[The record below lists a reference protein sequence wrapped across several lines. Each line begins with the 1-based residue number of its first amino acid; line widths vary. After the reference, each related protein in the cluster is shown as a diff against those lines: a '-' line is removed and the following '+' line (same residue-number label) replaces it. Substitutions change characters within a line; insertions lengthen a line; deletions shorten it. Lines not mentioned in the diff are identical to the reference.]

1 MVGTQ
6 KDFLMSHWVVSR
18 PPENTMILE
27 ILWRAAALK
36 DKDSEDNQLHQ
47 EKTKCYIDMA
57 GGLCMSVIVYGGLY
71 AHPTSVSIWGPSIV
85 ELLGVPSIP
94 WWSITVYQFQA
105 LQYATIWI
113 FQQHTQAAGSPV
125 CQV

>member
-6 KDFLMSHWVVSR
+6 K
-18 PPENTMILE
+18 ILE

-57 GGLCMSVIVYGGLY
+57 GGYACLSLSMVVYMPTPPVYQFGGLVY
-71 AHPTSVSIWGPSIV
+71 V